1 MNVKQAANRLTKLG
15 FTMNPQ
21 GASCPRFGTMTP
33 EPFTTEFHIHSTPFR
48 DVFIGHVTGVTHL
61 NGKRSGWY
69 VTSHIKFKAR
79 RYRARM
85 YNTFECHTKNIFGGG
100 DTLLKAITEFE
111 TNFKAKQYNV
121 SHQ

>member
-1 MNVKQAANRLTKLG
+1 MNVKQAAGRLTKLG
-15 FTMNPQ
+15 FTMNPA
-21 GASCPRFGTMTP
+21 GADCSRFGTMTP

-48 DVFIGHVTGVTHL
+48 DVFFAKCKG
-61 NGKRSGWY
+61 GWY

-85 YNTFECHTKNIFGGG
+85 YNTFECHTKNIFGSG

-121 SHQ
+121 Q